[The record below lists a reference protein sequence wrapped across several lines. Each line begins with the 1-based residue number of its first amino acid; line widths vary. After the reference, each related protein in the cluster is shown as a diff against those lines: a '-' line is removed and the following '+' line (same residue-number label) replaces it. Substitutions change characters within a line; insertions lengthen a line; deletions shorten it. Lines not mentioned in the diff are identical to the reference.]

1 MLFNTSSKFQL
12 QLKHNK
18 HIIRLIAVVLVT
30 IATSRAGAQHVVSP
44 CPEVLIDQKYDHI
57 GSDVYRRQGWDTV
70 TTCTTNTLELSAEPY
85 IPVQYFN
92 GTYIVEEVPY
102 NPPDPTFA
110 RGTAMPIS
118 TDDNFANVITLIPF
132 NFYFFGIKKEQFC
145 LGANGLVSFSSG
157 IHTVYGSAN
166 DPGMQCTWQYSA
178 PIPWTNNTTGAPMD
192 LNVMRDAIYGIYEDT
207 HPLGSYLT
215 GNQGI
220 YYGIQGEWP
229 CRKIIC
235 SWKGIPPYPGS
246 QNLNNRCTYQIVCYE
261 GSNIIEVHV
270 QHRGVNTSWQNGV
283 GIIGIQNATGTPQQQ
298 GPLGDPTNYVVPN
311 SPAAFFPA
319 GRNTFNTELSNTA
332 YRFTPQGTT
341 QMTYYWY
348 RIYDDGRPN
357 DTLTNNQN
365 DTNGYFLPMDETDT
379 EHPTRTKAYVS
390 PHGVSRYVLSLN
402 FKNADTTWYHLR
414 DTITIG
420 RDTANTLGIQ
430 HAAEPDT
437 SRRRNVCQ
445 GKSTTLSLAIPP
457 DQTAKT
463 INWTVMRVLNGT
475 SVLMPESMYRL
486 DATRRNITVHPDPMI
501 DTLPENKIDS
511 IVVMATCD
519 FSNGCTN
526 FDTFLLRVFPNFDTT
541 EVKGICIGETFHW
554 NANGQDYTQSTSSPV
569 ARLQSEPGCDSVVR
583 LHLTVYDSSIVIDSR
598 VECKPLRWINGKL
611 YTTSN
616 TATME
621 GDTIRLV
628 NSWGCDSVVRLD
640 LKVYPVTPKIE
651 SSIEQFDFDH
661 PEAVLTDVS
670 TGNDSRRW
678 IFPTGPDQTS
688 STAYY
693 TMPTGMDEAEIRLV
707 AYSPYGCSDTATL
720 ILPFNGET
728 FWIPNI
734 FTPDDP
740 AGNAL
745 FAPVSTGTL
754 TQVMYIYN
762 RYGMLVYH
770 CEGLD
775 CAWDG
780 RDRDGNPCRQ
790 DAYAYVIRYTNK
802 YKPDQTV
809 TRKGA
814 VTLIR

>member
-1 MLFNTSSKFQL
+1 MLA
-12 QLKHNK
+12 
-18 HIIRLIAVVLVT
+18 IAAA
-30 IATSRAGAQHVVSP
+30 IFFASHASAQEAVSP
-44 CPEVLIDQKYDHI
+44 CPEVLINQKYDHI
-57 GSDVYRRQGWDTV
+57 GSDVYRRKGWDTV
-70 TTCTTNTLELSAEPY
+70 VSCNTHTLELTSEPY
-85 IPVQYFN
+85 MPVQYFN

-110 RGTAMPIS
+110 RGTQMPIS
-118 TDDNFANVITLIPF
+118 TDDNFANVLTQIPF
-132 NFYFFGIKKEQFC
+132 KFYFFGIKKEQFC

-166 DPGMQCTWQYSA
+166 DPGMQCPWQYSA
-178 PIPWTNNTTGAPMD
+178 PIPWTNNTNGAPTD
-192 LNVMRDAIYGIYEDT
+192 LNVMRDAIYGVYEDT

-215 GNQGI
+215 GTQGI
-220 YYGIQGEWP
+220 YYGIQGQWP

-235 SWKGIPPYPGS
+235 SWNGIPPYPGS

-270 QHRGVNTSWQNGV
+270 KRRGVNTTWQNGV
-283 GIIGIQNATGTPQQQ
+283 GLIGIQNATGQSQVT
-298 GPLGDPTNYVVPN
+298 GPIGEPNHYVVAG
-311 SPAAFFPA
+311 SPAAFFPE
-319 GRNTFNTELSNTA
+319 GTNTFNTEMSNRA
-332 YRFTPQGTT
+332 FRFTPQGNT
-341 QMTYYWY
+341 QKTYYWY

-357 DTLTNNQN
+357 DTLTQNPN
-365 DTNGYFLPMDETDT
+365 DTNGYYVPMHDNSALFDYDSV
-379 EHPTRTKAYVS
+379 HPTLTKAYVS
-390 PHGVSRYVLSLN
+390 PTCVARYVLSLN
-402 FKNADTTWYHLR
+402 FKNASNEWYHLY

-420 RDTANTLGIQ
+420 IDMGNDLGVH

-437 SRRRNVCQ
+437 SRQRNVCQ
-445 GKSTTLSLAIPP
+445 TKNTTLSLAIP
-457 DQTAKT
+457 DELMAKT
-463 INWTVMRVLNGT
+463 IVWRVTRVLNGHE
-475 SVLMPESMYRL
+475 VELPQSMYSL
-486 DATRRNITVHPDPMI
+486 DAGQRNITIHPDDRT

-511 IVVMATCD
+511 IVAMATVV
-519 FSNGCTN
+519 FTNGCTN

-541 EVKGICIGETFHW
+541 VVAGICEGETFNW
-554 NANGQDYTQSTSSPV
+554 DANGQNYSQSTTSPV
-569 ARLQSEPGCDSVVR
+569 ARLQSQPGCDSVVH
-583 LHLTVYDSSIVIDSR
+583 LNLTVYDNSINIDTR

-616 TATME
+616 YATAE
-621 GDTIRLV
+621 GDTVRLV
-628 NSWGCDSVVRLD
+628 NRWGCDSVVRLN
-640 LKVYPVTPKIE
+640 LSIYPVTPRIA

-678 IFPTGPDQTS
+678 LLPTGPDQTS
-688 STAYY
+688 PVAYY
-693 TMPTGMDEAEIRLV
+693 TIPATLDQADIRLV
-707 AYSPYGCSDTATL
+707 AYSPYGCSDTAR
-720 ILPFNGET
+720 IIIPFNRET
-728 FWIPNI
+728 FWLPNV

-740 AGNAL
+740 AGNNL

-754 TQVMYIYN
+754 TQEMYIYD
-762 RYGMLVYH
+762 RMGRLVYH

-780 RDRDGNPCRQ
+780 RDTHGRPCRQ
-790 DAYAYVIRYTNK
+790 DAYAYVIRYTNQ